1 MGLTNIEKL
10 IFMLLKI
17 KSAGKWRSF
26 SLEWKQNW
34 IIFNFQNRI
43 PDIVRCFFEVRETE
57 MALLSREPAP
67 VVLPLK
73 VRDVRTK
80 VVSAEA
86 AVGKVQIRISE
97 KKKAE
102 KNILKRQTVKSNF
115 LISSFI
121 RKF

>member
-1 MGLTNIEKL
+1 
-10 IFMLLKI
+10 
-17 KSAGKWRSF
+17 
-26 SLEWKQNW
+26 
-34 IIFNFQNRI
+34 
-43 PDIVRCFFEVRETE
+43 

>member
-1 MGLTNIEKL
+1 MKV
-10 IFMLLKI
+10 I
-17 KSAGKWRSF
+17 KSRVKTK
-26 SLEWKQNW
+26 LNY
-34 IIFNFQNRI
+34 INFQNRI
-43 PDIVRCFFEVRETE
+43 PSIVRCFFEVRETE

-102 KNILKRQTVKSNF
+102 KHFQTSN
-115 LISSFI
+115 S
-121 RKF
+121 KK

>member
-1 MGLTNIEKL
+1 
-10 IFMLLKI
+10 
-17 KSAGKWRSF
+17 
-26 SLEWKQNW
+26 
-34 IIFNFQNRI
+34 
-43 PDIVRCFFEVRETE
+43 

-115 LISSFI
+115 LIIMMFKCTLMKEQI
-121 RKF
+121 NL

>member
-1 MGLTNIEKL
+1 
-10 IFMLLKI
+10 
-17 KSAGKWRSF
+17 
-26 SLEWKQNW
+26 
-34 IIFNFQNRI
+34 
-43 PDIVRCFFEVRETE
+43 

-86 AVGKVQIRISE
+86 ASVGKVQIRISE

-102 KNILKRQTVKSNF
+102 KTF
-115 LISSFI
+115 
-121 RKF
+121 

>member
-1 MGLTNIEKL
+1 
-10 IFMLLKI
+10 
-17 KSAGKWRSF
+17 
-26 SLEWKQNW
+26 
-34 IIFNFQNRI
+34 
-43 PDIVRCFFEVRETE
+43 

-102 KNILKRQTVKSNF
+102 KHFETSN
-115 LISSFI
+115 S
-121 RKF
+121 KK